1 MSETPKS
8 RMTAAQTLYEQM
20 QQDNAALE
28 AFEKSLQSIS
38 SRAKEM
44 LSYYETQWLE
54 DMEVL
59 YKEGEQMEV
68 MGEDP
73 IYNAVDD
80 QYAAVKR
87 ILLACAEYINR

>member
-38 SRAKEM
+38 SRTKEM